1 MLMLV
6 ISLCPNHNNRMIRE
20 LDPVVSEA
28 FREKPDW
35 IRVADLIR
43 RQDGCAEFPVDQVRQ
58 ILDNLGEIVLTEPDI
73 GDRWVSMS
81 ALVVDEGK
89 PFSIV
94 LDDDNVVRAL
104 RIEARKD
111 DQEGL
116 GRGLIA
122 AREISLSTEGS
133 PPTVTT
139 WMGPGISRPDIITLA
154 SDRPAPRLDIG
165 TDAVNERFALLADT
179 TELSRVKDRILGALF
194 QVALLAIDFDVPS
207 PVAPRALTEEHA
219 RAYEFYEV
227 SAKRARAIMDARQAL
242 EYLLAQ
248 EKLVQGSDRPAIF
261 FDRPL
266 DGPTVDGIE
275 TALRSISWPATDR
288 DVQRSI
294 DIYDKALK
302 VLGALKPTDR

>member
-1 MLMLV
+1 MLV
-6 ISLCPNHNNRMIRE
+6 ISLCPNHNNRMSRE
-20 LDPVVSEA
+20 LEPVVSEA
-28 FREKPDW
+28 FKEQPDW

-43 RQDGCAEFPVDQVRQ
+43 RQDGCAQFPVDQVRQ

-81 ALVVDEGK
+81 VLVVDEGR

-104 RIEARKD
+104 RIEARND
-111 DQEGL
+111 YRGGL

-122 AREISLSTEGS
+122 AREISLSTEES

-139 WMGPGISRPDIITLA
+139 WMGPGISRLDTITLA
-154 SDRPAPRLDIG
+154 SDRPKPRLHIG
-165 TDAVNERFALLADT
+165 TDAVNERFTLLADT
-179 TELSRVKDRILGALF
+179 PELRPVKDRTLSALF
-194 QVALLAIDFDVPS
+194 QVALLANDFGVPS
-207 PVAPRALTEEHA
+207 PTAPEALTEEHA
-219 RAYEFYEV
+219 RAHRFYEA
-227 SAKRARAIMDARQAL
+227 SANRARAIMDARRAL

-248 EKLVQGSDRPAIF
+248 EKLLRGSDRPAIF
-261 FDRPL
+261 FDGPL

-275 TALRSISWPATDR
+275 TALRGIRLPATDR